1 MNLDKQQKELVK
13 DIEFAKQLYKK
24 LIKILPSFN
33 ITDKKVL
40 PYGLKP
46 HTRSV
51 SWLVEQV
58 ITQQSKYHCKE
69 LGLEDVNFDMPD
81 TCLHDCIVK
90 AHNKNYYINV
100 KAHNIDG
107 KENKNDIA
115 AVEKLYMNY
124 KECSEYNV
132 IYVCVGIHF
141 EGIKIVFDEEYLK
154 VFTAQFLPIYVNP
167 RNDKIQAKYSHTPIL
182 RTRKQFLKE
191 LTNSSISINLR

>member
-1 MNLDKQQKELVK
+1 MKLDKQQKELVK
-13 DIEFAKQLYKK
+13 DIEFAEQLYKN

-33 ITDKKVL
+33 VTDKKVL

-81 TCLHDCIVK
+81 TCLHDCIVRANK
-90 AHNKNYYINV
+90 KNYYINI
-100 KAHNIDG
+100 KAHNYDG
-107 KENKNDIA
+107 KENQNDIA

-182 RTRKQFLKE
+182 RSRKQFLDE
-191 LTNSSISINLR
+191 LANSSMSIKLR